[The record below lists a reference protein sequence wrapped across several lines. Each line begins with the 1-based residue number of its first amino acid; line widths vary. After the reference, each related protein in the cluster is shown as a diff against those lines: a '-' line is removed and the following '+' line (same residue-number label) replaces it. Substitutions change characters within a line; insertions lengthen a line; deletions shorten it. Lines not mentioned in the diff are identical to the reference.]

1 MHTESVIFSFFLI
14 FTGAALLATLSLYF
28 RQPLLLAYIV
38 LGAILGPFGLAWV
51 VDTELLADVSH
62 IGIIFLLFL
71 IGLDMQPSHLLRML
85 RKGYMVAFI
94 SSLAFALLGFFVGYG
109 FGFSMIDSLIIGA
122 STMFSSTII
131 GIKLLPTTVLH
142 HKQTGELVVGLLLL
156 QDLLAIILLTL
167 LTTLGQQFSEGLELS
182 LNVDL
187 LISLAALPLIML
199 AALGFVRWV
208 LLPLIKRFDR
218 FHEYIFLLALGWCLG
233 LAELAHS
240 IGLSAEIGAFI
251 AGVSLAS
258 SVISQYIAI
267 NLKPIRDFFLVL
279 FFFSIG
285 ASFNFPL
292 MHSIWFQCLVLAV
305 LVVTIKPIVFG
316 WIIRPICNSKATSWE
331 VGFRLGQTSEF
342 SILIATLAASSML
355 ISESASLL
363 IQATAIITFVAS
375 SYLVVWNFKS
385 PIAVKDHLR
394 HDSKSPSR

>member
-14 FTGAALLATLSLYF
+14 FTGAAILATLSLYF

-38 LGAILGPFGLAWV
+38 LGALLGPFGLAWV
-51 VDTELLADVSH
+51 VDTNLLADVSH

-71 IGLDMQPSHLLRML
+71 IGLDMQPSHLLQML
-85 RKGYMVAFI
+85 KKGSMVAFI
-94 SSLAFALLGFFVGYG
+94 SSLAFALLGFMVGYL
-109 FGFSMIDSLIIGA
+109 FGFSTVDSLIIGA

-167 LTTLGQQFSEGLELS
+167 LTTVGAQLSDGLELS
-182 LNVDL
+182 LNTDL
-187 LISLAALPLIML
+187 LISLAALPLLIFT
-199 AALGFVRWV
+199 ALGFVRWI
-208 LLPLIKRFDR
+208 LLPLITRFDR

-285 ASFNFPL
+285 AGFNFPL
-292 MHSIWFQCLVLAV
+292 MGSIWLQCSVLVI
-305 LVVTIKPIVFG
+305 LVVTIKPVVFG
-316 WIIRPICNSKATSWE
+316 YLIRPICKSKATSWE

-342 SILIATLAASSML
+342 SILIATLAASSMI

-394 HDSKSPSR
+394 HD

>member
-28 RQPLLLAYIV
+28 RQPLLLAYIA

-71 IGLDMQPSHLLRML
+71 IGLDMQPSHLLQML
-85 RKGYMVAFI
+85 RKGYLVAFI
-94 SSLAFALLGFFVGYG
+94 SSVAFAALGFFVGFG
-109 FGFSMIDSLIIGA
+109 FGFGMMDSLIIGA

-167 LTTLGQQFSEGLELS
+167 LTTLGEQFSEGLELS
-182 LNVDL
+182 LNADL
-187 LISLAALPLIML
+187 LISLGALPLLMF

-208 LLPLIKRFDR
+208 LLPLITRFDR

-233 LAELAHS
+233 VAELAHS

-292 MHSIWFQCLVLAV
+292 MGAVWLQCLVLAT

-316 WIIRPICNSKATSWE
+316 FIIRPICKSKSTSWE

-342 SILIATLAASSML
+342 SILIATLAASSMM
-355 ISESASLL
+355 ISESASLI

-394 HDSKSPSR
+394 HD

>member
-28 RQPLLLAYIV
+28 RQPLLLAYIA

-62 IGIIFLLFL
+62 VGIIFLLFL
-71 IGLDMQPSHLLRML
+71 IGLDMQPSHLLQML

-94 SSLAFALLGFFVGYG
+94 SSVAFALLGFVVAYG
-109 FGFSMIDSLIIGA
+109 FGFSMIDSLIVGA

-167 LTTLGQQFSEGLELS
+167 LTTLGQQFSQGLKLS
-182 LNVDL
+182 MSTDL
-187 LISLAALPLIML
+187 LISLGALPVVML

-258 SVISQYIAI
+258 SPISQYIAI

-292 MHSIWFQCLVLAV
+292 MHTVWFQCLVLAT
-305 LVVTIKPIVFG
+305 LVITIKPVIFG
-316 WIIRPICNSKATSWE
+316 WIIRPICKSKATSWE

-355 ISESASLL
+355 ITETASLL
-363 IQATAIITFVAS
+363 IQATAILTFVAS
-375 SYLVVWNFKS
+375 SYLVVWNFKT

-394 HDSKSPSR
+394 HD

>member
-71 IGLDMQPSHLLRML
+71 IGLDMQPSHLFRML

-394 HDSKSPSR
+394 HD

>member
-1 MHTESVIFSFFLI
+1 MHSESVIFSFFLI

-51 VDTELLADVSH
+51 VDTKLLADISH

-71 IGLDMQPSHLLRML
+71 IGLDMQPSHLLQML

-94 SSLAFALLGFFVGYG
+94 SSLAFALLGFAVGYG

-167 LTTLGQQFSEGLELS
+167 LTTLGQQFSEGLKLS

-292 MHSIWFQCLVLAV
+292 MHSIWFQCLVLAL

-394 HDSKSPSR
+394 HD

>member
-1 MHTESVIFSFFLI
+1 MHSESVIFSFFLI

-71 IGLDMQPSHLLRML
+71 IGLDMQPSHLLQML

-94 SSLAFALLGFFVGYG
+94 SSLAFALLGFAVGYG
-109 FGFSMIDSLIIGA
+109 FGFSIIDSLFIGA

-167 LTTLGQQFSEGLELS
+167 LTTLGQQFSAGLELS

-292 MHSIWFQCLVLAV
+292 IHSIWFQCLVLAL

-394 HDSKSPSR
+394 HD

>member
-38 LGAILGPFGLAWV
+38 LGAILGPFGLQWV
-51 VDTELLADVSH
+51 VDTDLLADVAH
-62 IGIIFLLFL
+62 AGIIFLLFL
-71 IGLDMQPSHLLRML
+71 IGLDMQPSHLLQML
-85 RKGYMVAFI
+85 RKGYMVALI
-94 SSLAFALLGFFVGYG
+94 SSLVFAMLGYG
-109 FGFSMIDSLIIGA
+109 VGMAFGFSFIDSLIIGA

-156 QDLLAIILLTL
+156 QDLIAIILLTL
-167 LTTLGQQFSEGLELS
+167 ISTLGQQLNQGLALTFNIELLLS
-182 LNVDL
+182 LATAPL
-187 LISLAALPLIML
+187 LML
-199 AALGFVRWV
+199 GALGMVRWV
-208 LLPLIKRFDR
+208 LLPLIQKFDR

-233 LAELAHS
+233 LAELANS

-251 AGVSLAS
+251 AGVTLAS
-258 SVISQYIAI
+258 SPISQYIAI

-285 ASFNFPL
+285 ASFNFP
-292 MHSIWFQCLVLAV
+292 MMSSIWLQCLVLAL
-305 LVVTIKPIVFG
+305 LVVSVKPLVFG
-316 WIIRPICNSKATSWE
+316 WLIRPICKSKATSWE

-342 SILIATLAASSML
+342 SILIATLAASNML

-363 IQATAIITFVAS
+363 IQATAIVTFVAS
-375 SYLVVWNFKS
+375 SYIVVWNFKS

-394 HDSKSPSR
+394 HD

>member
-51 VDTELLADVSH
+51 VDTKLLADISH

-71 IGLDMQPSHLLRML
+71 IGLDMQPSHLLQML

-94 SSLAFALLGFFVGYG
+94 SSLAFALLGFAVGYG
-109 FGFSMIDSLIIGA
+109 FGFSMIDSIIIGA

-167 LTTLGQQFSEGLELS
+167 LTTLGQQFSAGLELS

-292 MHSIWFQCLVLAV
+292 MHSIWFQCLVLAA

-394 HDSKSPSR
+394 HD

>member
-38 LGAILGPFGLAWV
+38 LGAILGPFGLEWV

-71 IGLDMQPSHLLRML
+71 IGLDMQPSHLLQML

-94 SSLAFALLGFFVGYG
+94 SSVAFALLGFLVGYG
-109 FGFSMIDSLIIGA
+109 FGFNMIDSLIIGA

-156 QDLLAIILLTL
+156 QDLLAIILLTF
-167 LTTLGQQFSEGLELS
+167 LTTLGEQFSQGLELS

-187 LISLAALPLIML
+187 LISLGALPVVMF

-292 MHSIWFQCLVLAV
+292 MYSIWFQCLVLAT
-305 LVVTIKPIVFG
+305 LVVTIKPVVFG
-316 WIIRPICNSKATSWE
+316 WIIRPICKSKATSWE

-394 HDSKSPSR
+394 HD

>member
-28 RQPLLLAYIV
+28 RQPLLLAYIA
-38 LGAILGPFGLAWV
+38 LGAILGPFGLEWV

-71 IGLDMQPSHLLRML
+71 IGLDMQPSHLLQML
-85 RKGYMVAFI
+85 RKGYMVALI
-94 SSLAFALLGFFVGYG
+94 SSVAFALLGFLVGYG
-109 FGFSMIDSLIIGA
+109 FGFSLIDSLIIGA

-182 LNVDL
+182 LNADL
-187 LISLAALPLIML
+187 LISLGALPLVML

-208 LLPLIKRFDR
+208 LLPLIQRFDR

-258 SVISQYIAI
+258 SPISQYIAI

-292 MHSIWFQCLVLAV
+292 MHTVWLQCLVLAT

-316 WIIRPICNSKATSWE
+316 WIIRPICKSKATSWE

-355 ISESASLL
+355 IGETASLL

-375 SYLVVWNFKS
+375 SYLVVWNFKT

-394 HDSKSPSR
+394 HD

>member
-1 MHTESVIFSFFLI
+1 MHTESLIFSFFLI

-28 RQPLLLAYIV
+28 CQPLLLAYII
-38 LGAILGPFGLAWV
+38 LGAILGPFGLQWV

-62 IGIIFLLFL
+62 VGIIFLLFL
-71 IGLDMQPSHLLRML
+71 IGLDMQPSHLLQML
-85 RKGYMVAFI
+85 KKGYMVAFI
-94 SSLAFALLGFFVGYG
+94 SSIAFALLGFAVGYG
-109 FGFSMIDSLIIGA
+109 FGFSTLDSLIIGA

-167 LTTLGQQFSEGLELS
+167 LTSLGEQYSQGSDLS
-182 LNVDL
+182 LSTDL
-187 LISLAALPLIML
+187 FISLAALPLLML

-208 LLPLIKRFDR
+208 LLSLIKRFDR

-258 SVISQYIAI
+258 SLISQYIAI

-292 MHSIWFQCLVLAV
+292 MHSVWLQCLVLAT

-316 WIIRPICNSKATSWE
+316 WIIRPICQSKATSWE

-355 ISESASLL
+355 ISETASLL
-363 IQATAIITFVAS
+363 IQATAIVTFVAS

-394 HDSKSPSR
+394 HD

>member
-14 FTGAALLATLSLYF
+14 FTGAAILATLSLYF

-38 LGAILGPFGLAWV
+38 LGALLGPFGLAWV
-51 VDTELLADVSH
+51 VDTNLLADVSH

-71 IGLDMQPSHLLRML
+71 IGLDMQPSHLLQML
-85 RKGYMVAFI
+85 KKGSMVAFI
-94 SSLAFALLGFFVGYG
+94 SSLAFALLGFMVGYL
-109 FGFSMIDSLIIGA
+109 FGFSTVDSLIIGA

-167 LTTLGQQFSEGLELS
+167 LTTVGAQLSDGLELS
-182 LNVDL
+182 LNTDL
-187 LISLAALPLIML
+187 LISLAALPLLMFT
-199 AALGFVRWV
+199 ALGFVRWI
-208 LLPLIKRFDR
+208 LLPLITRFDR
-218 FHEYIFLLALGWCLG
+218 FHEYIFLLALGWGLG

-285 ASFNFPL
+285 AGFNFPL
-292 MHSIWFQCLVLAV
+292 MGSIWLQCSVLVI
-305 LVVTIKPIVFG
+305 LVVTIKPVVFG
-316 WIIRPICNSKATSWE
+316 YLIRPICKSKATSWE

-342 SILIATLAASSML
+342 SILIATLAASSMI

-394 HDSKSPSR
+394 HD

>member
-71 IGLDMQPSHLLRML
+71 IGLDMQPSHLLQML

-167 LTTLGQQFSEGLELS
+167 LTTLGQQFSAGLELS

-394 HDSKSPSR
+394 HD

>member
-28 RQPLLLAYIV
+28 RQPLLLAYIA

-71 IGLDMQPSHLLRML
+71 IGLDMQPSHLLQML
-85 RKGYMVAFI
+85 RKGYLVAFI
-94 SSLAFALLGFFVGYG
+94 SSVAFAALGFFVGYG
-109 FGFSMIDSLIIGA
+109 FGFGMMDSLIIGA

-167 LTTLGQQFSEGLELS
+167 LTTLGEQFSEGLELS
-182 LNVDL
+182 LNADL
-187 LISLAALPLIML
+187 LISLGALPLLMF

-208 LLPLIKRFDR
+208 LLPLITRFDR

-233 LAELAHS
+233 VAELAHS

-292 MHSIWFQCLVLAV
+292 MGSVWLQCLVLAT

-316 WIIRPICNSKATSWE
+316 FIIRPICKSKSTSWE

-342 SILIATLAASSML
+342 SILIATLAASSMM
-355 ISESASLL
+355 ISDSASLL

-394 HDSKSPSR
+394 HD

>member
-71 IGLDMQPSHLLRML
+71 IGLDMQPSHLLQML

-109 FGFSMIDSLIIGA
+109 FGFSMIDSIIIGA

-167 LTTLGQQFSEGLELS
+167 LTTLGQQFSAGLELS

-292 MHSIWFQCLVLAV
+292 MHSIWFQCLVLAA

-394 HDSKSPSR
+394 HD

>member
-28 RQPLLLAYIV
+28 RQPLLLAYIA

-71 IGLDMQPSHLLRML
+71 IGLDMQPSHLLQML
-85 RKGYMVAFI
+85 RKGYLVAFI
-94 SSLAFALLGFFVGYG
+94 SSVAFAALGFFVGYG
-109 FGFSMIDSLIIGA
+109 FGFGMMDSLIIGA

-167 LTTLGQQFSEGLELS
+167 LTTLGEQFSEGLELS
-182 LNVDL
+182 LNADL
-187 LISLAALPLIML
+187 LISLGALPLLMF

-208 LLPLIKRFDR
+208 LLPLITRFDR

-233 LAELAHS
+233 VAELAHS

-258 SVISQYIAI
+258 SIISQYIAI

-292 MHSIWFQCLVLAV
+292 MGAVWLQCLVLAT

-316 WIIRPICNSKATSWE
+316 FIIRPICKSKSTSWE

-342 SILIATLAASSML
+342 SILIATLAASSMM
-355 ISESASLL
+355 ISDSASLL

-394 HDSKSPSR
+394 HD

>member
-38 LGAILGPFGLAWV
+38 LGACLGPFGLAWV

-62 IGIIFLLFL
+62 VGIIFLLFL
-71 IGLDMQPSHLLRML
+71 IGLDMQPSHLLQML
-85 RKGYMVAFI
+85 RKGYMVALV
-94 SSLAFALLGFFVGYG
+94 SSLAFALLGYG
-109 FGFSMIDSLIIGA
+109 VAIAFGFNTIDSLIIGA

-156 QDLLAIILLTL
+156 QDLIAIILLTL
-167 LTTLGQQFSEGLELS
+167 LTTLGQQYSQGLDLT
-182 LNVDL
+182 LNIDL
-187 LISLAALPLIML
+187 LLSLAAVPLLML
-199 AALGFVRWV
+199 AALATVRWV
-208 LLPLIKRFDR
+208 LLVLIQKFDR

-258 SVISQYIAI
+258 SPISQYIAI

-285 ASFNFPL
+285 ASFNFPM
-292 MHSIWFQCLVLAV
+292 MHSIWFQCLVLAL
-305 LVVTIKPIVFG
+305 LVISIKPLVFG
-316 WIIRPICNSKATSWE
+316 LIIRPICKSKSTAWE

-355 ISESASLL
+355 ITDTASLL

-394 HDSKSPSR
+394 HD

>member
-71 IGLDMQPSHLLRML
+71 IGLDMQPSHLLQML

-94 SSLAFALLGFFVGYG
+94 SSLAFALLGFAVGYG
-109 FGFSMIDSLIIGA
+109 FGFSMIDSIIIGA

-167 LTTLGQQFSEGLELS
+167 LTTLGQQFSAGLELS

-292 MHSIWFQCLVLAV
+292 MHSIWFQCLVLAA

-394 HDSKSPSR
+394 HD

>member
-71 IGLDMQPSHLLRML
+71 IGLDMQPSHLLQML

-109 FGFSMIDSLIIGA
+109 FGFSMIDSIIIGA

-167 LTTLGQQFSEGLELS
+167 LTTLGQQFSAGLELS

-292 MHSIWFQCLVLAV
+292 MHSIWFQCLVLAA

-355 ISESASLL
+355 ISESAALL

-394 HDSKSPSR
+394 HD

>member
-1 MHTESVIFSFFLI
+1 
-14 FTGAALLATLSLYF
+14 
-28 RQPLLLAYIV
+28 
-38 LGAILGPFGLAWV
+38 
-51 VDTELLADVSH
+51 
-62 IGIIFLLFL
+62 
-71 IGLDMQPSHLLRML
+71 
-85 RKGYMVAFI
+85 
-94 SSLAFALLGFFVGYG
+94 
-109 FGFSMIDSLIIGA
+109 MIDSLIIGA

-385 PIAVKDHLR
+385 PIAVKDPLTTKYASFENR
-394 HDSKSPSR
+394 KLAPGDIFKLPSIIIGWPTIQLPLAISYIPFSS

>member
-14 FTGAALLATLSLYF
+14 FTGAAILATLSLYF

-38 LGAILGPFGLAWV
+38 LGALLGPFGLAWV
-51 VDTELLADVSH
+51 VDTNLLADVSH

-71 IGLDMQPSHLLRML
+71 IGLDMQPSHLLQML
-85 RKGYMVAFI
+85 KKGSMVAFI
-94 SSLAFALLGFFVGYG
+94 SSLAFALLGFMGGYL
-109 FGFSMIDSLIIGA
+109 FGFSTVDSLIIGA

-167 LTTLGQQFSEGLELS
+167 LTTVGAQLSDGLKLS
-182 LNVDL
+182 LNTDL
-187 LISLAALPLIML
+187 LISLAALPLLMFT
-199 AALGFVRWV
+199 ALGFVRWI
-208 LLPLIKRFDR
+208 LLPLITRFDR

-285 ASFNFPL
+285 AGFNFPL
-292 MHSIWFQCLVLAV
+292 MGSIWLQCSVLVI
-305 LVVTIKPIVFG
+305 LVVTIKPVVFG
-316 WIIRPICNSKATSWE
+316 YLIRPICKSKATSWE

-342 SILIATLAASSML
+342 SILIATLAASSMI

-394 HDSKSPSR
+394 HD

>member
-14 FTGAALLATLSLYF
+14 FTGAAILATLSLYF

-38 LGAILGPFGLAWV
+38 LGALLGPFGLAWV
-51 VDTELLADVSH
+51 VDTNLLADVSH

-71 IGLDMQPSHLLRML
+71 IGLDMQPSHLLQML
-85 RKGYMVAFI
+85 KKGSMVAFI
-94 SSLAFALLGFFVGYG
+94 SSLAFALLGFMVGYL
-109 FGFSMIDSLIIGA
+109 FGFSTVDSLIIGA

-167 LTTLGQQFSEGLELS
+167 LTTVGAQLSDGLELS
-182 LNVDL
+182 LNTDL
-187 LISLAALPLIML
+187 LISLAALPLLMFT
-199 AALGFVRWV
+199 ALGFVRWI
-208 LLPLIKRFDR
+208 LLPLITRFDR

-285 ASFNFPL
+285 AGFNFPL
-292 MHSIWFQCLVLAV
+292 MGSIWLQCSVLVI
-305 LVVTIKPIVFG
+305 LVVTIKPVVFG
-316 WIIRPICNSKATSWE
+316 YLIRPICKSKATSWE

-342 SILIATLAASSML
+342 SILIATLAASSMI

-385 PIAVKDHLR
+385 PIAVKDNLR
-394 HDSKSPSR
+394 HD

>member
-28 RQPLLLAYIV
+28 RQPLLLAYIA

-71 IGLDMQPSHLLRML
+71 IGLDMQPSHLLQML
-85 RKGYMVAFI
+85 RKGYLVAFI
-94 SSLAFALLGFFVGYG
+94 SSVAFAALGFFVGFG
-109 FGFSMIDSLIIGA
+109 FGFGMMDSLIIGA

-167 LTTLGQQFSEGLELS
+167 LTTLGEQFSEGLELS
-182 LNVDL
+182 LNADL
-187 LISLAALPLIML
+187 LISLGALPLLMF

-208 LLPLIKRFDR
+208 LLPLITRFDR

-233 LAELAHS
+233 VAELAHS

-292 MHSIWFQCLVLAV
+292 MGAVWLQCLVLAT

-316 WIIRPICNSKATSWE
+316 FIIRPICKSKSTSWE

-342 SILIATLAASSML
+342 SILIATLAASSMM

-394 HDSKSPSR
+394 HD

>member
-62 IGIIFLLFL
+62 VGIIFLLFL
-71 IGLDMQPSHLLRML
+71 IGLDMQPSHLFQML
-85 RKGYMVAFI
+85 KKGYMVAFI
-94 SSLAFALLGFFVGYG
+94 SSVVFALLGFSVAYG
-109 FGFSMIDSLIIGA
+109 FGFNTLDSLIVGA

-167 LTTLGQQFSEGLELS
+167 LTTLGQQYSQGLELS
-182 LNVDL
+182 LTTDL
-187 LISLAALPLIML
+187 FLSLGALPLFML
-199 AALGFVRWV
+199 AALGFVKWV

-258 SVISQYIAI
+258 SLISQYIAI

-292 MHSIWFQCLVLAV
+292 MQSVWLQCLVLAL
-305 LVVTIKPIVFG
+305 LVVTVKPVVFG
-316 WIIRPICNSKATSWE
+316 WIIRPICKSKSTSWE

-342 SILIATLAASSML
+342 SILIATLAASSLL
-355 ISESASLL
+355 ISESASIL
-363 IQATAIITFVAS
+363 IQATAIMTFVAS

-394 HDSKSPSR
+394 HD

>member
-28 RQPLLLAYIV
+28 RQPLLLAYIA

-71 IGLDMQPSHLLRML
+71 IGLDMQPSHLLQML
-85 RKGYMVAFI
+85 RKGYLVAFI
-94 SSLAFALLGFFVGYG
+94 SSVAFAALGFFVGFG
-109 FGFSMIDSLIIGA
+109 FGFGMMDSLIIGA

-167 LTTLGQQFSEGLELS
+167 LTTLGEQFSEGLELS
-182 LNVDL
+182 LNADL
-187 LISLAALPLIML
+187 LISLGALPLLMF

-208 LLPLIKRFDR
+208 LLPLITRFDR

-233 LAELAHS
+233 VAELAHS

-292 MHSIWFQCLVLAV
+292 MGSVWLQCLVLAT

-316 WIIRPICNSKATSWE
+316 FIIRPICKSKSTSWE

-342 SILIATLAASSML
+342 SILIATLAASSMM

-394 HDSKSPSR
+394 HD

>member
-1 MHTESVIFSFFLI
+1 MHSESVIFSFFLI
-14 FTGAALLATLSLYF
+14 FTGAALLATFSLYF

-38 LGAILGPFGLAWV
+38 LGAILGPYGLAWV

-62 IGIIFLLFL
+62 VGIIFLLFL
-71 IGLDMQPSHLLRML
+71 IGLDMQPSHLFQML
-85 RKGYMVAFI
+85 KKGYMIAFI
-94 SSLAFALLGFFVGYG
+94 SSVAFALLGFSVAYG
-109 FGFSMIDSLIIGA
+109 FGFNMLDSLIVGA

-156 QDLLAIILLTL
+156 QDLIAIILLTL
-167 LTTLGQQFSEGLELS
+167 LTTLGQQFSQGLELS
-182 LNVDL
+182 LTTDL
-187 LISLAALPLIML
+187 LISLAALPMLML

-258 SVISQYIAI
+258 SLISQYIAI

-292 MHSIWFQCLVLAV
+292 MHSVWFQCMVLAV
-305 LVVTIKPIVFG
+305 LVVTIKPVVFG
-316 WIIRPICNSKATSWE
+316 WIIRPICKSKATSWE

-355 ISESASLL
+355 ISESASIL

-385 PIAVKDHLR
+385 PIAIKDHLR
-394 HDSKSPSR
+394 HD

>member
-38 LGAILGPFGLAWV
+38 LGAILGPFGLQWV

-62 IGIIFLLFL
+62 VGIIFLLFL
-71 IGLDMQPSHLLRML
+71 IGLDMQPSHLLQML
-85 RKGYMVAFI
+85 KKGYMVAFI
-94 SSLAFALLGFFVGYG
+94 SSLAFALLGFLVGYS
-109 FGFSMIDSLIIGA
+109 FGFSIVDSLIIGA

-167 LTTLGQQFSEGLELS
+167 LTTFGQQFSQGLELS
-182 LNVDL
+182 LSTDL
-187 LISLAALPLIML
+187 LISLGALPVIML

-258 SVISQYIAI
+258 SLISQYIAI

-292 MHSIWFQCLVLAV
+292 MHTVWLQCLVLAT

-316 WIIRPICNSKATSWE
+316 YIIRPICKSKATSWE

-342 SILIATLAASSML
+342 SILIATLAAGSLL

-394 HDSKSPSR
+394 HD

>member
-14 FTGAALLATLSLYF
+14 FTGAAILATLSLYF

-38 LGAILGPFGLAWV
+38 LGALLGPFGLAWV
-51 VDTELLADVSH
+51 VDTNLLADVSH
-62 IGIIFLLFL
+62 VGIIFLLFL
-71 IGLDMQPSHLLRML
+71 IGLDMQPSHLLQML
-85 RKGYMVAFI
+85 KKGSMVAFI
-94 SSLAFALLGFFVGYG
+94 SSLAFALLGFMVGYL
-109 FGFSMIDSLIIGA
+109 FGFSTVDSLIIGA

-167 LTTLGQQFSEGLELS
+167 LTTVGAQLSDGLELS
-182 LNVDL
+182 LNTDL
-187 LISLAALPLIML
+187 LISLAALPLLMFT
-199 AALGFVRWV
+199 ALGFVRWI
-208 LLPLIKRFDR
+208 LLPLITRFDR

-285 ASFNFPL
+285 AGFNFPL
-292 MHSIWFQCLVLAV
+292 MGSIWLQCSVLVI
-305 LVVTIKPIVFG
+305 LVVTIKPVVFG
-316 WIIRPICNSKATSWE
+316 YLIRPICKSKATSWE

-342 SILIATLAASSML
+342 SILIATLAASSMI

-394 HDSKSPSR
+394 HD